1 MYKEEEDNR
10 DIYYITPK
18 DLVYYRDPE
27 THKIMSCGF
36 EVSSVLMN
44 RGVPMHDSLHH
55 LAVPAGLL
63 SSSSKKNIS
72 KNDNKNP
79 YMSLDDYDGEA
90 VNSTNTILEEDIFN
104 KLLKQM
110 EFQQQ
115 LNQKKER
122 KTRKQFRSIS
132 LEGGKKSKNTRRN
145 IN

>member
-1 MYKEEEDNR
+1 
-10 DIYYITPK
+10 
-18 DLVYYRDPE
+18 
-27 THKIMSCGF
+27 
-36 EVSSVLMN
+36 
-44 RGVPMHDSLHH
+44 
-55 LAVPAGLL
+55 
-63 SSSSKKNIS
+63 
-72 KNDNKNP
+72 
-79 YMSLDDYDGEA
+79 MSLDDYDGEA